1 MYQSYLLLF
10 LLFLNSSTLTAQ
22 TTQYTLLKNAHI
34 INGMSPTPQK
44 GDILIKGKYIEK
56 IDYQQPIIPPK
67 GTITYDLTDKFII
80 PGLIDAHVHLA
91 TDPSGADKLSE
102 AKKRLVCLL
111 KNGVTSVRDMA
122 GDTRLLA
129 FLARAAA
136 LNEIDAP
143 NIYYVALMAGRSF
156 FDDPRTHSSA
166 RGVVAGDCPWM
177 KAVDMK
183 TNMALAIA
191 EAKGTGAS
199 AIKVYANL
207 EAPVIEKIVTIAHA
221 QGLKVWSHATVFPAQ
236 AQEVVATNVDAVS
249 HATLLAWAGVKGI
262 PNSAKGRYVKQANF
276 DIKNPAFTT
285 LMQTMKEKGT
295 MLDATL
301 ATYRHER
308 FDTSIFQQG
317 LALTRMAYEH
327 GVPIG
332 VGTDM
337 DWAVSSTTTPLVQE
351 MTILVEQVGMSPM
364 EVLQAATWTNAKMI
378 GIAAKTG
385 SIEIG
390 KWADLVVLE
399 RDPLANI
406 SNVGEV
412 RYVFKLGKVIP

>member
-1 MYQSYLLLF
+1 MYQNYLLLF
-10 LLFLNSSTLTAQ
+10 FLFSNSLLTAQ

-56 IDYQQPIIPPK
+56 IDYQQPIVPPK
-67 GTITYDLTDKFII
+67 GTITYDLTNKFII

-91 TDPSGADKLSE
+91 TDPSGGDKLSE
-102 AKKRLVCLL
+102 TKKRLEYLL

-136 LNEIDAP
+136 LNEMDAP

-166 RGVVAGDCPWM
+166 RAVVAGDCPWM
-177 KAVDMK
+177 KAIDMQ
-183 TNMALAIA
+183 TNMPLAIA

-199 AIKVYANL
+199 AIKVYADL
-207 EAPVIEKIVTIAHA
+207 EAPLIQKIVTAAHA

-236 AQEVVATNVDAVS
+236 AQEVVAAQVDAVS

-285 LMQTMKEKGT
+285 LMQTMQENGT

-301 ATYRHER
+301 ATYQHER

-317 LALTRMAYEH
+317 LALTRLAHQY
-327 GVPIG
+327 GVQIG

-337 DWAVSSTTTPLVQE
+337 DWAASSTTTPIVQE
-351 MTILVEQVGMSPM
+351 MTILVEQVGMSPI
-364 EVLQAATWTNAKMI
+364 EVLQAATMTNAKMI
-378 GIAAKTG
+378 GIDSQTG
-385 SIEIG
+385 SIEVG

-399 RDPLANI
+399 SDPLADI

-412 RYVFKLGKVIP
+412 RYVFKLGKVIW